1 MMQRSAI
8 IEPRPDTVMV
18 HIYLIVTVVV
28 SIYEERN
35 KDLL

>member
-8 IEPRPDTVMV
+8 TEPRLNTVMV
-18 HIYLIVTVVV
+18 HIVHVVGGT
-28 SIYEERN
+28 YEERN